1 MFAFV
6 LTQLS
11 NVFGV
16 IGGSILFI
24 ALPWLVLEQTGSSA
38 QSALVI
44 ALSSI
49 PALLMAPVMGSFI
62 DALGRRRTA
71 WVAEALTVLST
82 IAFPLIA
89 NLGAV
94 SFVTLVILAVV
105 HNVTAPGAQSARK
118 SLLPDVASKAGLS
131 LDRANSIHEAVFSAG
146 FAIGPAVGALAIAA
160 SGSYSAFWWAGGAG
174 ALSAL
179 FVFLV
184 RVSEK
189 QEPASADDD
198 KSKPL
203 RYAVEGI
210 RALGRFPAVAIIF
223 AAFLALSMVYIPT
236 EMVVLPRFYNDIGR
250 PEDLGTLISCMA
262 GASVIGALSFE
273 WLHKR
278 LSYANILRL
287 AMFGITAGMIPMSFL
302 PPQWAMLAFG
312 LLLGVTWGPV
322 IPLLNTVVQT
332 HVPANLRGRVFSI
345 EMAIWNA
352 SPMVSFVAV
361 GLAVDGLGVQ
371 PVYWAL
377 TVGLTLA
384 TIAISLAPQMRS
396 LSDSRRESSSKTQG

>member
-6 LTQLS
+6 LTQVS
-11 NVFGV
+11 NVTGV

-62 DALGRRRTA
+62 DAIGRRRTA

-89 NLGAV
+89 NLGVV
-94 SFVTLVILAVV
+94 SLTTLIILAVV
-105 HNVTAPGAQSARK
+105 HNITAPGAQSARK
-118 SLLPDVASKAGLS
+118 SLLPDVSSKAGLT
-131 LDRANSIHEAVFSAG
+131 LDRANSIHEAVFAAG

-160 SGSYSAFWWAGGAG
+160 SGAYSAFWWAGGAG

-179 FVFLV
+179 FAFVV
-184 RVSEK
+184 RVTEK

-210 RALGRFPAVAIIF
+210 KALGRFPAVAIIF
-223 AAFLALSMVYIPT
+223 AAFLSLSLVYIPT
-236 EMVVLPRFYNDIGR
+236 EMVVLPRFFNDIGR

-262 GASVIGALSFE
+262 GASV
-273 WLHKR
+273 
-278 LSYANILRL
+278 
-287 AMFGITAGMIPMSFL
+287 
-302 PPQWAMLAFG
+302 
-312 LLLGVTWGPV
+312 V
-322 IPLLNTVVQT
+322 
-332 HVPANLRGRVFSI
+332 
-345 EMAIWNA
+345 
-352 SPMVSFVAV
+352 
-361 GLAVDGLGVQ
+361 
-371 PVYWAL
+371 
-377 TVGLTLA
+377 
-384 TIAISLAPQMRS
+384 
-396 LSDSRRESSSKTQG
+396 

>member
-11 NVFGV
+11 NVAGV

-62 DALGRRRTA
+62 DAIGRRRTA

-94 SFVTLVILAVV
+94 SLTTLIILAVV
-105 HNVTAPGAQSARK
+105 HNITAPGAQSARK
-118 SLLPDVASKAGLS
+118 SLLPDVAAKAGLG
-131 LDRANSIHEAVFSAG
+131 LDRANSIHEAVFAAG
-146 FAIGPAVGALAIAA
+146 FAVGPAVGALAIAA
-160 SGSYSAFWWAGGAG
+160 AGAYSAFWWAGGAG

-179 FVFLV
+179 FAFMV
-184 RVSEK
+184 RVTEK
-189 QEPASADDD
+189 QELASADDD
-198 KSKPL
+198 KSKPF

-223 AAFLALSMVYIPT
+223 AAFLSLSLVYIPT
-236 EMVVLPRFYNDIGR
+236 EMVVLPRFFNDIGR
-250 PEDLGTLISCMA
+250 PEDLGTLLSCMGA
-262 GASVIGALSFE
+262 ASVVGALSFE

-287 AMFGITAGMIPMSFL
+287 AMFGIIAGMIPMSFL
-302 PPQWAMLAFG
+302 LPQWAMLSFG
-312 LLLGVTWGPV
+312 LLLGITWGPV

-332 HVPANLRGRVFSI
+332 QVPANLRGRVFSV

-352 SPMVSFVAV
+352 SPMVSFVFV
-361 GLAVDGLGVQ
+361 GIAVDGFGVQ
-371 PVYWAL
+371 PVYW
-377 TVGLTLA
+377 TLA
-384 TIAISLAPQMRS
+384 AGLALATLAISLAPQMRA
-396 LSDSRRESSSKTQG
+396 LTESRR